1 MSQRLSGTR
10 INEIDRVHSRGGE
23 ESGVLLNR
31 PPTADS
37 VSACR
42 RISQVQ
48 LESASCANRRL
59 KDREQ
64 SGRGG

>member
-1 MSQRLSGTR
+1 MFQRLSGTR
-10 INEIDRVHSRGGE
+10 IKEIDRVHSRGGE

-42 RISQVQ
+42 RIS
-48 LESASCANRRL
+48 
-59 KDREQ
+59 
-64 SGRGG
+64 